1 MTRVV
6 SFNINGVRARPHQL
20 QALKEQYD
28 PDIIGLQ
35 ETKVQDPDF
44 PRQMI
49 EDLGYHVA
57 FYGQKGHYGVALL
70 SKEAPVSVNYGLPS
84 DDDEA
89 QRRLIAGTYQV
100 GDQRLTVISRRPA
113 VDGDQRLFS
122 AR

>member
-20 QALKEQYD
+20 EALKLPYD

-35 ETKVQDPDF
+35 ETKVQDADF

-70 SKEAPVSVNYGLPS
+70 SKEPPVAVEYGFPEE
-84 DDDEA
+84 DAEA

-100 GDQRLTVISRRPA
+100 GGQAADGHQRL
-113 VDGDQRLFS
+113 LS
-122 AR
+122 AGREP